1 MPLFLHIHT
10 HEHEFS
16 LTVHGVLEVLKESV
30 TETVKM
36 LPFLFLAFL
45 ILELLEHHAM
55 SKINTAFKKSGKAGP
70 LIASLL
76 GCIPQCGFSVLSA
89 NLYSGGIITLGTLIA
104 VFLATS
110 DEAIILLMSS
120 PDAAKEIAKLVI
132 TKIIIAV
139 VFGYIIDFVLRGK
152 CHYCHEH
159 DHEHNHEHSH
169 DLCEQDHCGCDDNS
183 GVFRPA
189 VIHTAKVFGFLLLFT
204 VIIDFTVA
212 ALGTEKLSS
221 LLLTDSIF
229 QPILAALVGF
239 IPNCATSVLITQLYI
254 EGAISFG
261 AVIAGLCTNAGA
273 GLLVLFRNKAKIKE
287 NVKIAGILYICS
299 IISGII
305 LHLVY

>member
-1 MPLFLHIHT
+1 MPLSLHIHT
-10 HEHEFS
+10 HEFS
-16 LTVHGVLEVLKESV
+16 FSVDGILELIKDSAV
-30 TETVKM
+30 ETVKM
-36 LPFLFLAFL
+36 LPFLFVAFL
-45 ILELLEHHAM
+45 IIELLEHHAM
-55 SKINTAFKKSGKAGP
+55 GKINNAFKKSGKAGP

-89 NLYSGGIITLGTLIA
+89 NLYSGGVITLGTLIA

-110 DEAIILLMSS
+110 DEAVILLMSS
-120 PDAAKEIAKLVI
+120 PDAAKEIAKLII

-139 VFGYIIDFVLRGK
+139 VSGYIIDFLLRGK

-159 DHEHNHEHSH
+159 DSEHTHEHSH
-169 DLCEQDHCGCDDNS
+169 DLCEQDHCGCDDDG
-183 GVFRPA
+183 GVLRPA
-189 VIHTAKVFGFLLLFT
+189 LIHTVKVFGFLLLFT

-212 ALGTEKLSS
+212 VLGTEKLSA

-229 QPILAALVGF
+229 QPILTALVGF
-239 IPNCATSVLITQLYI
+239 IPNCATSVLITRLYI

-261 AVIAGLCTNAGA
+261 SVIAGLCTNAGA

-287 NVKIAGILYICS
+287 NLKIAGILYICS

-305 LHLVY
+305 LHLVH